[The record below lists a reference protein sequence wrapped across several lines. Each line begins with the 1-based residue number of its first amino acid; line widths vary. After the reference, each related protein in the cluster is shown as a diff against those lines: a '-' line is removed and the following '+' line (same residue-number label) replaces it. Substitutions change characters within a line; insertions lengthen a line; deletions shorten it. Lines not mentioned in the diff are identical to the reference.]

1 MYGKI
6 GPLFTG
12 LVAASA
18 LLVPA
23 GAPSPAPSPTT
34 GPAPMSSPATGPARA
49 PAPASPGAASRLDWK
64 ACTGENLP
72 EGIRCA
78 TVTVP
83 VDWRRPR
90 GRKLT
95 LDLARLPA
103 TDPANRIGSV
113 LQVPGGP
120 GAEGVRDLKDSAP
133 GLTELRRRFDLVGY
147 NPRNTGLRERLPA
160 VCWGMGTQLLEP
172 RDREEYRAQVA
183 RVEAAAREC
192 RDADSSGLFDNLD
205 SLSVARDMEAVREAL
220 GERRLSFMA
229 NSYGG
234 VPAAAYARLFPG
246 RIRAMYLDGAADQ
259 VNGWARFHL
268 DHAAVGERMFGRFL
282 AWCAADGACALHG
295 EDVSAVWRAL
305 VEKLDRS
312 PIPISSPELG
322 EGKLTGWHLRLM
334 SFQANPGPDN
344 AWWKAFA
351 TSVDRLRKGDA
362 SGFAEAVNGNS
373 RIWAVPALRAMT
385 CPDDRGF
392 TGYEQFRDVSRRVR
406 EASPHLGAAPFDMLG
421 CAGWP
426 RPVANPSRPLPVR
439 GLPPFLGAGSWT
451 DHAMTASLAG
461 TVPGSVTVLYDG
473 PGHVLYMPGNNG
485 PASRCVIGHATRYLV
500 DLTLPAPGTV
510 CRPGE

>member
-1 MYGKI
+1 MK
-6 GPLFTG
+6 
-12 LVAASA
+12 
-18 LLVPA
+18 
-23 GAPSPAPSPTT
+23 
-34 GPAPMSSPATGPARA
+34 
-49 PAPASPGAASRLDWK
+49 RLEWK
-64 ACTGENLP
+64 ACAGENLP

-83 VDWRRPR
+83 VDWRKPR

-103 TDPANRIGSV
+103 TEPANRIGSV
-113 LQVPGGP
+113 LQIPGGP
-120 GAEGVRDLKDSAP
+120 GNEGVEDLKWSAP

-160 VCWGMGTQLLEP
+160 VCWEMGTQLLEP
-172 RDREEYRAQVA
+172 RDLEEYRAQVA
-183 RVEAAAREC
+183 KVEAAAREC

-205 SLSVARDMEAVREAL
+205 SLSVARDMEAVRVAL

-234 VPAAAYARLFPG
+234 VPVAAYARLFPE
-246 RIRAMYLDGAADQ
+246 RIRAMYLDGAVDQ
-259 VNGWARFHL
+259 VNGWAKVHL
-268 DHAAVGERMFGRFL
+268 DHAAVVERMFGRFV
-282 AWCAADGACALHG
+282 AWCAADSACALHG
-295 EDVSAVWRAL
+295 EDVGAVWRAL
-305 VEKLDRS
+305 VERLDSS
-312 PIPISSPELG
+312 PIPISSPDLG
-322 EGKLTGWHLRLM
+322 EGELSGWHLKLIG
-334 SFQANPGPDN
+334 FQANPGPDN
-344 AWWKAFA
+344 AWWVAFSA
-351 TSVDRLRKGDA
+351 SVDKLRNGDA
-362 SGFAEAVNGNS
+362 SGFAEFVNGNS
-373 RIWAVPALRAMT
+373 RIWATPALRAMT

-392 TGYEQFRDVSRRVR
+392 TGYAQFRDVSRRMR
-406 EASPHLGAAPFDMLG
+406 EASPHLGAAPFDMLA
-421 CAGWP
+421 CSGWP

-451 DHAMTASLAG
+451 DHTMTASLAG
-461 TVPGSVTVLYDG
+461 MVPGSVTVQYDG

>member
-6 GPLFTG
+6 GSLFTG

-18 LLVPA
+18 LLVPVGTPSYAA
-23 GAPSPAPSPTT
+23 G
-34 GPAPMSSPATGPARA
+34 
-49 PAPASPGAASRLDWK
+49 PAPASSPVTASARAPEPASPEPASRLRWK
-64 ACTGENLP
+64 ACAGENLP
-72 EGIRCA
+72 EGIRCT

-83 VDWRRPR
+83 VDWRKPR
-90 GRKLT
+90 GRKIT

-120 GAEGVRDLKDSAP
+120 GAEGVEDLKRSAP

-160 VCWGMGTQLLEP
+160 VCSEMGPQLLEP
-172 RDREEYRAQVA
+172 RDREEYRAQA
-183 RVEAAAREC
+183 ASLEAAAREC

-205 SLSVARDMEAVREAL
+205 SLSVARDMEAVRVAL

-234 VPAAAYARLFPG
+234 VPAAAYARLFPE
-246 RIRAMYLDGAADQ
+246 RVRAMYLDGAADQ
-259 VNGWARFHL
+259 VNGWSDLVLAM
-268 DHAAVGERMFGRFL
+268 APGGEGMFGRFIS
-282 AWCAADGACALHG
+282 WCAADSACALHG
-295 EDVSAVWRAL
+295 EDAGAVWRAL
-305 VEKLDRS
+305 VAKLDRS
-312 PIPISSPELG
+312 PIPISSPEFG
-322 EGKLTGWHLRLM
+322 EGKLTGWHLKALG
-334 SFQANPGPDN
+334 FPANPGPDN
-344 AWWKAFA
+344 AAWVAFA
-351 TSVDRLRKGDA
+351 TAVDKARNGDG
-362 SGFAEAVNGNS
+362 SGFGEFVIGNM
-373 RIWAVPALRAMT
+373 RVWTIPALRAMT

-392 TGYEQFRDVSRRVR
+392 TGYAQFRDVSRRMR
-406 EASPHLGAAPFDMLG
+406 EASPHLGAAPFDMLA
-421 CAGWP
+421 CSGWP

-439 GLPPFLGAGSWT
+439 GLPPFLGAGSWSDYT
-451 DHAMTASLAG
+451 MTASLAG
-461 TVPGSVTVLYDG
+461 IVPGSVTVRYDG
-473 PGHVLYMPGNNG
+473 PGHVLYMPGGNG